1 MPFPNRIPQPP
12 QDLDRLKLFI
22 YLVPVFGFVPAVW
35 SLMGNR
41 AGREEKAVSRLVVTL
56 AMGWLIAYISMGAG
70 AELSESAALSVR
82 LLVTGSLISTGY
94 FLTNLW
100 LMIRLWRGKSLRLP
114 GVSQLSDRLP

>member
-35 SLMGNR
+35 SLMGKR
-41 AGREEKAVSRLVVTL
+41 TGREEKAVSRLVVTL